1 MIETI
6 LHIVKL
12 LVALLPFV
20 LFCLCNNKLN
30 LEKPERSRQFP
41 MLLITLVYVIVAM
54 ILMDSINDWLID
66 LINSI
71 PAFFEKLAKIGWM
84 PEFLTKIFKAIGKFI
99 RNFINHINLFYWI
112 FFISNTVIVIA
123 YLALKSICMKF
134 IKKFVKPEGELHT
147 KVASNFYRFF
157 FERNLWC
164 LKDSFVQVRSFL
176 KTFYYSAMVIL
187 VLLMLVSTKLYQMEL
202 MKTIFYPVF
211 GILIMAEMYFYLDG
225 VTQKE
230 YSTIMGEDDE
240 AYRMVNYSLLR
251 KFLRS
256 LFKDKL
262 LSENTSLNSALSYNV
277 STDDIILELE
287 KSEDQKITSFASY
300 VKMLHKSGFPIDH
313 NYLYSSLDMLNGKST
328 LFNNPFY
335 KDLIPYAF
343 YPMNRAL
350 LSHQK
355 VLVVLGRHAIED
367 DMREWVEEGISA
379 VTHLPFMWDIEV
391 LDTEAKNPDI
401 GIITRSD
408 VLDIRVHN
416 ANADFFEEVG
426 FVVII
431 EPSKLITTAQIGLNM
446 IIKQC
451 RNRDDKNIV
460 YCMCDKNCDGLV
472 DAMSHILM
480 TSITEVSATNKHTG
494 TSSYM
499 NWEADKE
506 YLHHRLLPNISR
518 YLGMG
523 TELSFAAL
531 KNQVSKVEWYGGE
544 AFPVSDIR
552 WIDRQYYYDLTKY
565 AGLPTNQESMD
576 EYFHT
581 TPNFW
586 SAEVEKNKY
595 LTVEDE
601 DFNMFEV
608 LRDFST
614 RATEQGFIN
623 VISSEYLLK
632 DYMADNASIF
642 QTDAKAIPYIVAD
655 YARSNRNA
663 TLRLILMMSCQNV
676 SMDTL
681 EKELSLLGITVY
693 DLKKQLWYEIY
704 KCFATVSE
712 LDALTG
718 LDYEEAVKKVS
729 GLSFTL
735 KNGHEVTSDIF
746 RLSDSFSL
754 KLGKMQ
760 TTLEIRETE
769 FLNCCVSELLSA
781 SYVAED
787 EKGQMYYLGAE
798 LCGHIYQKYLPGQFF
813 TFGGKYYE
821 MQYLTADGQVLVR
834 RAADHI
840 TGRPSYR
847 QIRNYK
853 LLGIKPSDRI
863 GAIRDVAGLKIATE
877 FADITVDT
885 PGYYKMERYNDFASA
900 KKVEFE
906 GRGIPQ
912 RSYRNKEILRIEL
925 PSMDG
930 KLNERVRYTMTMLFN
945 EIFKTLFAENQ
956 SYICAVTPMEN
967 GVTDGINPVT
977 YTLAGEGVELN
988 ANSIYIIED
997 SQLDLGL
1004 TIAVERNL
1012 QRIMEIMD
1020 DYLSWHNGVLENSIV
1035 PPAPPKSSVV
1045 FSDTPAEQPKKKGFF
1060 AKILEKIKN
1069 IFKKK
1074 PKSED
1079 KPETPAAE
1087 TDPVPA
1093 DDTPAPVPAP
1103 TGDTPDPVPA
1113 PTGDT
1118 PAEDTPADETPAAD
1132 ETDGEPVAE
1141 ETPAAEE
1148 TPSAEEVPEKPK
1160 KKGFFAWLAGLFKG
1174 KKKKKTEEA
1183 PEESEAPVETE
1194 IPEETPEEAPAES
1207 EAPELPE
1214 GTPEE
1219 TPEEPVEES
1228 IEETAEEETPVD
1240 EEESADNA
1248 EGHEQNAPADVEHQ
1262 TAPTSDDEPM
1272 VGIIPERKPYHERY
1286 YLLFGDVNEPFCID
1300 QKATKS
1306 YLDALGF
1313 GFNPLSQAREGKNI
1327 SKIIEA
1333 TYKPGKANARY
1344 CDFCGTEI
1352 FGVEYETLADGRD
1365 RCLHCSKTAIKTG
1378 EEFKKIFEDVRR
1390 NMESFF
1396 GIRLNVGVK
1405 VEMVNSKTL
1414 HKRLGESFTPT
1425 PDSDGRV
1432 LGVAIKDKNGF
1443 SLLVE
1448 NGSPRM
1454 ASICTIAHE
1463 LTHIWQYVNW
1473 DRKKIRKKYGKG
1485 LELEIY
1491 EGMAKWVEVQYAYLI
1506 NDPALAK
1513 RTEIMTSFRDDE
1525 YGRGFMRYRANY
1537 PFSIG
1542 TIITKV
1548 TPFMDTETPLA
1559 EDYCGTITVIPPK
1572 DDGMGLPEDDDTPKG
1587 PTGGVPT
1594 GVIPTAEDAVVGPS
1608 ERDFGNAPKFF
1619 YNRMNE
1625 NEKTVYNLVLDAIEN
1640 YKTEI
1645 SDFGVEFTLDTARKV
1660 MDYVLADHPEI
1671 FWFYYNETYLYNT
1684 ETMVVGKI
1692 SFEYRMT
1699 REEAE
1704 NRKDQIEASV
1714 QPFLDSIS
1722 DTMSDYEVVKKV
1734 YENIIDLVDYDT
1746 IGLERQ
1752 KKIPRNERSTQPDDL
1767 RSIYGV
1773 FVSKKAVC
1781 AGYAKALQFLLNIL
1795 GIECVYVT
1803 SETHAWNLVKVEGDY
1818 YHIDV
1823 TWGDGTDT
1831 KNRDGIDA
1839 VDYGCFCITTEEVL
1853 RLDAHKPEAVWNLP
1867 VCTAVKC
1874 NYHRRHGL
1882 YFESYDEEKIR
1893 NIVCESISR
1902 GQEYITFKF
1911 ATDALYNQAKNMLV
1925 DGRKFMDMLR
1935 YANLKTDKQV
1945 DLRYTYIPSPEKRIL
1960 NFYLKNCI
1968 K

>member
-1 MIETI
+1 MIEKI

-20 LFCLCNNKLN
+20 LFCLRNNKLN
-30 LEKPERSRQFP
+30 LDKPDRSRQFP
-41 MLLITLVYVIVAM
+41 MPVIAFIYIIVAM
-54 ILMDSINDWLID
+54 ILMDNINDWLVD

-71 PAFFEKLAKIGWM
+71 PAFFGKLAAIKWM
-84 PEFLTKIFKAIGKFI
+84 PGAIAKIFVEIQKFI

-112 FFISNTVIVIA
+112 FFVSNTVIVVV
-123 YLALKSICMKF
+123 YLALKSVCMGF
-134 IKKFVKPEGELHT
+134 IKKFVKADGKIHT

-164 LKDSFVQVRSFL
+164 LKDSYVQVRGFL
-176 KTFYYSAMVIL
+176 KTFYYSSMIIL
-187 VLLMLVSTKLYQMEL
+187 VLLMLVSTRLYQMEL

-211 GILIMAEMYFYLDG
+211 GILLMAEMYFYLDG
-225 VTQKE
+225 ITQKE
-230 YSTIMGEDDE
+230 YSTVIGEDDE

-262 LSENTSLNSALSYNV
+262 LSENTSLNSSLAYTL
-277 STDDIILELE
+277 STDDIITELE
-287 KSEDQKITSFASY
+287 KDEDQKITSFASY

-313 NYLYSSLDMLNGKST
+313 NYLYSSLDMLKGKST

-355 VLVVLGRHAIED
+355 VLVVLGRHA
-367 DMREWVEEGISA
+367 VEEDIHEWLQDGISA

-416 ANADFFEEVG
+416 ANSDFFEEVG

-480 TSITEVSATNKHTG
+480 ASITEVSATNKHTG

-531 KNQVSKVEWYGGE
+531 KNQVSKVEWYGGD

-581 TPNFW
+581 SPNFW
-586 SAEVEKNKY
+586 SAEIEKNKY

-663 TLRLILMMSCQNV
+663 TFRLILMMSCQNV
-676 SMDTL
+676 SMDIL

-693 DLKKQLWYEIY
+693 DLQKQIWYEIY

-718 LDYEEAVKKVS
+718 LEYEEAVKKVAD
-729 GLSFTL
+729 LSFTL

-746 RLSDSFSL
+746 ELSDSFNL

-760 TTLEIRETE
+760 TTLVIREPE
-769 FLNCCVSELLSA
+769 FLNSCVSELLSA

-853 LLGIKPSDRI
+853 ILGIKPSDRI

-956 SYICAVTPMEN
+956 SYICAVTPREN
-967 GVTDGINPVT
+967 GVTDGIDPIT
-977 YTLAGEGVELN
+977 YTLAGEGAELN

-1020 DYLSWHNGVLENSIV
+1020 DYLSWHNSVLENSIV
-1035 PPAPPKSSVV
+1035 PPAPPKSTVI
-1045 FSDTPAEQPKKKGFF
+1045 FSDTPEEEPKKGFF
-1060 AKILEKIKN
+1060 GKVLEKIKN
-1069 IFKKK
+1069 LFKKK
-1074 PKSED
+1074 PKKED
-1079 KPETPAAE
+1079 KPEETPAAE
-1087 TDPVPA
+1087 ADPVPS
-1093 DDTPAPVPAP
+1093 DDTPAPAPAE
-1103 TGDTPDPVPA
+1103 
-1113 PTGDT
+1113 DT
-1118 PAEDTPADETPAAD
+1118 PAEDTPAEDTPAEDTPAED
-1132 ETDGEPVAE
+1132 TPAEDTPAEDTPAEDIPAE
-1141 ETPAAEE
+1141 ET
-1148 TPSAEEVPEKPK
+1148 PEKPK
-1160 KKGFFAWLAGLFKG
+1160 KKGFLEWLRGLFGG
-1174 KKKKKTEEA
+1174 KKKKKKKKKKK
-1183 PEESEAPVETE
+1183 
-1194 IPEETPEEAPAES
+1194 EETPEEEPPVETEPTEETETPESVEIPQLPEEAADDTSDETDPADEEEAPMEEEKAENAENLDKNAPAE
-1207 EAPELPE
+1207 
-1214 GTPEE
+1214 
-1219 TPEEPVEES
+1219 
-1228 IEETAEEETPVD
+1228 VD
-1240 EEESADNA
+1240 YKV
-1248 EGHEQNAPADVEHQ
+1248 G
-1262 TAPTSDDEPM
+1262 PTGDEEPM
-1272 VGIIPERKPYHERY
+1272 VGVIPERKPYHERY

-1365 RCLHCSKTAIKTG
+1365 RCLQCSKTAIKTG

-1414 HKRLGESFTPT
+1414 HKRLGETFTPT

-1454 ASICTIAHE
+1454 ASILTIAHE

-1473 DRKKIRKKYGKG
+1473 DRKKIRKKYGKK

-1513 RTEIMTSFRDDE
+1513 RTEIITAYRDDE

-1537 PFSIG
+1537 PFSMG

-1548 TPFMDTETPLA
+1548 TPFMDTETPLDM
-1559 EDYCGTITVIPPK
+1559 DYCGAITIIPPK
-1572 DDGMGLPEDDDTPKG
+1572 DDGVGLPEDDDVPKG
-1587 PTGGVPT
+1587 PTGGTPS

-1608 ERDFGNAPKFF
+1608 DRELGNAPRFF
-1619 YNRMNE
+1619 YNRLDE
-1625 NEKTVYNLVLDAIEN
+1625 REKEVYDLILDAIEN

-1645 SDFGVEFTLDTARKV
+1645 YGFGVEFTLDEARKI
-1660 MDYVLADHPEI
+1660 MDYILSDHPEI
-1671 FWFYYNETYLYNT
+1671 FWFYYNETYLYNS

-1692 SFEYRMT
+1692 SFEYRMAKD
-1699 REEAE
+1699 EAE
-1704 NRKDQIEASV
+1704 RRMDEIEASIK
-1714 QPFLDSIS
+1714 PFIDSIT

-1853 RLDAHKPEAVWNLP
+1853 RLEAHKPEAVWNLP

-1882 YFESYDEEKIR
+1882 YFESYDEEKLR
-1893 NIVCESISR
+1893 GIVCESISR
-1902 GQEYITFKF
+1902 GQEYISFKF
-1911 ATDALYNQAKNMLV
+1911 ATDALYNQSKNMLI
-1925 DGRKFMDMLR
+1925 DQRKFMDFLR

-1945 DLRYTYIPSPEKRIL
+1945 DLRYTYIPSPEKRLL